1 MRDIIPLL
9 KKSFVNYAGYYP
21 APKNFIIM
29 KALLELRKLRAKE
42 KALKAKIEATE
53 IMAIIE
59 AQNLT
64 EGGKFSYKGHEFILD
79 HVDHFRIKCLD

>member
-1 MRDIIPLL
+1 
-9 KKSFVNYAGYYP
+9 
-21 APKNFIIM
+21 M

-53 IMAIIE
+53 ALAIGE
-59 AQNLT
+59 AQDLT
-64 EGGKFSYKGHEFILD
+64 EGGKFTYRGHEFVLD